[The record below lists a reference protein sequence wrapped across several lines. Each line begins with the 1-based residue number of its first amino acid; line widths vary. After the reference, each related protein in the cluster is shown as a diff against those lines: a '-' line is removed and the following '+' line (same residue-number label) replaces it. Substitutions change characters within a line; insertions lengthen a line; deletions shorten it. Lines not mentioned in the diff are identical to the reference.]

1 LPKALTDAEITQL
14 LRPLSIATPAAI
26 CDAAIL
32 ELAYASGLR
41 LSELCN
47 IRLEQLHLDSGFV
60 TVIGKGNKERV
71 VPVGRTA
78 VEVLGRYLAVARP
91 KLVSPRSPGTGFLT
105 NRGTTFARR
114 TMWARIRKR
123 VKLAGISKNVTPHML
138 RHSFATHL
146 LERGADL
153 RVIQELLGHATINT
167 TEIYTHVSGQ
177 RLRDVHRKFHPR
189 ARRDPKTDGAN
200 L

>member
-1 LPKALTDAEITQL
+1 LPGRWKRLPKALTDAEITQL
-14 LRPLSIATPAAI
+14 LRPLPIATPAAI

-78 VEVLGRYLAVARP
+78 VEVLRRYLAVARP
-91 KLVSPRSPGTGFLT
+91 KLVSPRSPGTVFLT
-105 NRGTTFARR
+105 NRGTTFARQ
-114 TMWARIRKR
+114 TMWARIR
-123 VKLAGISKNVTPHML
+123 
-138 RHSFATHL
+138 
-146 LERGADL
+146 
-153 RVIQELLGHATINT
+153 
-167 TEIYTHVSGQ
+167 
-177 RLRDVHRKFHPR
+177 
-189 ARRDPKTDGAN
+189 
-200 L
+200 